1 MTDDVLIPKE
11 GDWIAKSN
19 HLIEAAYKLTLQEQ
33 RLLLL
38 ALSKIDSRKP
48 LINPIRIY
56 AGEFAA
62 TYSMDEK
69 QAYDAIKAAASTLYE
84 RTVRII
90 SGSGKKT
97 KDTDFRWIFEKGT
110 PRYEPWIELF
120 FTPSIEPYLSAL
132 TGDFTRYRLR
142 RVVQLKSIHA
152 IRLFQLLVRYEIDG
166 AGYYVVSLADFREM
180 LCLGKAYERINNL
193 QARVLDPAIAELPD
207 GAGMHVE
214 YEVLKKGRVADRLK
228 FTFHTVSKGAAS
240 GLTVPPVGGSTDEMP
255 VAPQDAPS
263 VEKASARNLGPLSRD
278 YISKNANP
286 GETWEDA
293 EARLT
298 KQHLSSQVVTKDQI
312 ALDI

>member
-69 QAYDAIKAAASTLYE
+69 QAYDAIKTAASTLYE

-90 SGSGKKT
+90 SGTGKNT
-97 KDTDFRWIFEKGT
+97 KDSDFRWIFEKGT

-166 AGYYVVSLADFREM
+166 AGYYVVSLTDFREM

-193 QARVLDPAIAELPD
+193 QARVLDPAIAELPE
-207 GAGMHVE
+207 GAGMFVE

-228 FTFHTVSKGAAS
+228 FTFRSVAMAAS
-240 GLTVPPVGGSTDEMP
+240 AVTPVVPTGSSQTKQTT
-255 VAPQDAPS
+255 PQDAPS
-263 VEKASARNLGPLSRD
+263 VEKAPLRNLGPLSRD

-286 GETWEDA
+286 GETWEQA

-298 KQHLSSQVVTKDQI
+298 KLASLNQVVAKDQI